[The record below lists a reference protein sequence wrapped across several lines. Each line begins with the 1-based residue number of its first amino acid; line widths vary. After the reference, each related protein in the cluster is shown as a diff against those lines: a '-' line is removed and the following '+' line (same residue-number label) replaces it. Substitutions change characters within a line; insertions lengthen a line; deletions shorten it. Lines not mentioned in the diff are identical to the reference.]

1 MPIDSTENYI
11 DLEAVTS
18 LPHVSIECLVKYVEV
33 ATEDRT
39 AVTRDGRVSIN
50 ISGRNKLGGFV
61 NGLKFNPGT
70 FTTYNFFDP
79 KAKKVLNENLLKV
92 VLTMKEGEVSWVKL
106 EPNFHQVI
114 CFEEDIYYRLEIT
127 KFEPIKKTFNELS
140 YDEQVEII
148 AKQKAEGDELFRAG
162 KLTEAAQV
170 YNGTFCNYKGVP
182 RKVKKAFNDV
192 QKESHRVLGLN
203 LCRNLIRAFYR
214 TKDYASAKEVGKYVV
229 NHVDANDLKT
239 KFLIL
244 EVFKQS
250 GDRYALSE
258 ELAVLGKQQLEEP
271 FATEL
276 KEYQKLVAKPK
287 KSVLDRAFKELLNN
301 DEKEK
306 QRERI
311 FSLIPDEHKKEL
323 IKFDGF

>member
-1 MPIDSTENYI
+1 MRIDSTENYI
-11 DLEAVTS
+11 DLEAITS
-18 LPHVSIECLVKYVEV
+18 LPQASIDNLTKFVEV
-33 ATEDRT
+33 ASENGI
-39 AVTRDGRVSIN
+39 AVTKEGKASIN

-92 VLTMKEGEVSWVKL
+92 VLTMKEGEVALVRL
-106 EPNFHQVI
+106 EPNFHQLVS
-114 CFEEDIYYRLEIT
+114 FEEDIIYRLEVV

-140 YDEQVEII
+140 YDEQIGLI
-148 AKQKAEGDELFRAG
+148 SQQKSEGDEHFRAG
-162 KLTEAAQV
+162 KLAEATQIYHSA
-170 YNGTFCNYKGVP
+170 FCNFKGIP
-182 RKVKKAFNDV
+182 RKIKKALNDA
-192 QKESHRVLGLN
+192 QKDAHRVLGLN
-203 LCRNLIRAFYR
+203 LCRNFIRSLYR
-214 TKDYASAKEVGKYVV
+214 TKDYETGKEVGKYVF

-239 KFLIL
+239 KFLML

-250 GDRYALSE
+250 GDKYALSE
-258 ELAVLGKQQLEEP
+258 EIGLLSKQQLEEP
-271 FATEL
+271 FASEL
-276 KEYQKLVAKPK
+276 KEFQKLVSKPK
-287 KSVLDRAFKELLNN
+287 QSVLDRAFKELLNN

-323 IKFDGF
+323 IKFDGI